1 MAIQDTVHIMKGLLI
16 NLFQKVVDE
25 GVRSAVDVIA
35 KIDDQLQSIK
45 EKWQNQVQRVKD
57 GISGIVHL
65 FVNRTKSK
73 TSYP

>member
-1 MAIQDTVHIMKGLLI
+1 MKGLLI

-65 FVNRTKSK
+65 FVTGQNLKPVTRECVFS
-73 TSYP
+73 